1 MASFKNIFLG
11 VDGGGTKTQ
20 AVLVDRNG
28 NVIGRGQAKGS
39 NPAVFG
45 MKKSLDNIAISIQ
58 KALRNF
64 SDRSEIP
71 ACLAIAGVNTER
83 EADAFLKVAL
93 FHTKISK
100 IISKNSIV
108 VNDTQA
114 ALRAGTK
121 DKNAVVLIAGTGS
134 NCFGINDKGRTEK
147 SGGRDFILSD
157 EGSAYAIGLFTLK
170 AVTKASDGRTK
181 DTILK
186 NLLFDYLKINS
197 IDGLTEIVNKRP
209 WNKTDIAKVAPL
221 AEEAAKRGDRQAS
234 EIIKT
239 AAMELALM
247 IKAVAEKLDLKNK
260 KYTIVT
266 TGSVFNIAEILNE
279 NFKKDILKFSARAIF
294 VKPQLDSAVGAALLA
309 KELKG

>member
-1 MASFKNIFLG
+1 MANLRKNIFLG

-20 AVLVDRNG
+20 AVLVDSQG
-28 NVIGRGQAKGS
+28 KVIAKGQASGS
-39 NPAVFG
+39 NPAIFG
-45 MKKSLDNIAISIQ
+45 IGKSLDNIYLSAQI
-58 KALRNF
+58 ALKNF
-64 SDRSEIP
+64 PDAVDIP
-71 ACLAIAGVNTER
+71 TCLAIAGVNTEK
-83 EADAFLKVAL
+83 EAKIFLDAVLSHPTL
-93 FHTKISK
+93 SK

-114 ALRAGTK
+114 ALRAGTN
-121 DKNAVVLIAGTGS
+121 DNNAIVVIAGTGS
-134 NCFGINDKGRTEK
+134 NCFGINDKGKTEK

-157 EGSAYAIGLFTLK
+157 EGRAYAIGLSTLK
-170 AVTKASDGRTK
+170 TVTKASDGRTK

-221 AEEAAKRGDRQAS
+221 VEEAAKRGDRQAS

-260 KYTIVT
+260 EYTIVT
-266 TGSVFNIAEILNE
+266 TGSVFNIAEMKRLVREKVLEFNPGVEIIQP
-279 NFKKDILKFSARAIF
+279 KISSAY
-294 VKPQLDSAVGAALLA
+294 GAALLA
-309 KELKG
+309 KEQN